1 MAMNNRTG
9 SGADKMSRAP
19 QKKPENTWNT
29 IRRLTGY
36 MKKSIPLIIVTFLII
51 IAGTV
56 MQVLSPK
63 LLGSA
68 TTLIF
73 HGITQGTGVDF
84 HALGA
89 ILCTVGAL
97 YAGVFVTS
105 FLQQYIM
112 TVISQK
118 STHAM
123 RNEL

>member
-68 TTLIF
+68 TTPDISW
-73 HGITQGTGVDF
+73 HHTGNRRRLPRAGSDSLYRRSAVCRSVRHFLPAAVYHDSNF
-84 HALGA
+84 TENHTCHA
-89 ILCTVGAL
+89 
-97 YAGVFVTS
+97 
-105 FLQQYIM
+105 
-112 TVISQK
+112 K
-118 STHAM
+118 
-123 RNEL
+123 